1 MPDVNSPAVSV
12 SRGASLSKLD
22 RAWLRGRGCR
32 SDCSCL
38 GGFFSMALALVEHE
52 QHGWGKTRVGLSRQ
66 KKKRTVAALLELPSE
81 ELSPMAESVFLSFSF
96 FRTLLQW
103 RMFFTDM
110 LLLGYLSIQECHR
123 MLEKSHSS
131 LRSGYIVISKLEAC
145 SYEASWMFCA
155 SNCVI
160 ASEIS
165 FSAPRTYV
173 SKCLDYY
180 HKMKRRRD

>member
-1 MPDVNSPAVSV
+1 MLPWASSTGHGSA
-12 SRGASLSKLD
+12 GADADLI
-22 RAWLRGRGCR
+22 
-32 SDCSCL
+32 
-38 GGFFSMALALVEHE
+38 ALALVAFFL
-52 QHGWGKTRVGLSRQ
+52 WRWLSWNTSSTAGQDPRWVVPAE
-66 KKKRTVAALLELPSE
+66 KKRTVAALLELPSE

-110 LLLGYLSIQECHR
+110 LLLGYLSIQDCHR